1 MLKFNFD
8 NLKTNLKFKSMYV
21 TASNP
26 YNLTLREDKGSKLT
40 IQELDENFKFFL
52 NTVVT
57 GTPSQVA
64 YFDTDGNISSDELF
78 TRNEGTTI
86 IGETWWNPDYA
97 RFISGTGSN
106 NDVAFILV
114 NGYYTGP
121 TNSVYTIT
129 ISATGSPNDF
139 IDWSSTSGASGSNI
153 EINQDVTEL
162 DTEIGVIFKDTNGH
176 KIGDTWEAG
185 MIQMSSSLYNGS
197 LSGLGSSGI
206 GNIIFDT
213 TNSIVSVNLLGNI
226 IGNPSGLIMG
236 LVNFNNNNRGL
247 INIGSSDTNLFE
259 INMHGGDS
267 INTSDITIGQN
278 ISFQFDGNDS
288 YTFPKTNDNGPMVN
302 DGGGNLTFQ
311 KGFNG
316 TYSTGEGKVVTVI
329 NGIIDSCL

>member
-162 DTEIGVIFKDTNGH
+162 DTET
-176 KIGDTWEAG
+176 
-185 MIQMSSSLYNGS
+185 
-197 LSGLGSSGI
+197 

-213 TNSIVSVNLLGNI
+213 TNNIVSINLLGNI
-226 IGNPSGLIMG
+226 TGNPSGLIMG
-236 LVNFNNNNRGL
+236 LVNFDNNCRGL
-247 INIGSSDTNLFE
+247 ININSSDANLFE